1 MKPMNDKETTDEV
14 LQETRRIKEALAKS
28 MDFDL
33 DRILEDARRRQEK
46 KRQDYS
52 FSAGSTRSSNDGMA
66 ADSVAYRWVA
76 ERSFA

>member
-33 DRILEDARRRQEK
+33 DRILKDARRRQRK
-46 KRQDYS
+46 SGRIILSPPVQPLL
-52 FSAGSTRSSNDGMA
+52 
-66 ADSVAYRWVA
+66 
-76 ERSFA
+76 